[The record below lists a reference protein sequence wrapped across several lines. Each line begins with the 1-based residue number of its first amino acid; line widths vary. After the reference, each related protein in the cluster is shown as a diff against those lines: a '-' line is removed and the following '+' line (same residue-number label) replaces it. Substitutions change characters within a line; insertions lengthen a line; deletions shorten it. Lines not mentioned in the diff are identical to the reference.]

1 MALLDIAYLGL
12 GLGFLAL
19 CNAFVLACERL

>member
-12 GLGFLAL
+12 GLGFFVL
-19 CNAFVLACERL
+19 CHAFVLASERL